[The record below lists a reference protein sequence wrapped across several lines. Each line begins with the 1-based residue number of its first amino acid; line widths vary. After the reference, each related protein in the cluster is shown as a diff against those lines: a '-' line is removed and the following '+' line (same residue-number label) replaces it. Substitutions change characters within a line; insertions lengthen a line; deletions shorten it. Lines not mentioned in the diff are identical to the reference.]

1 VLNSKIEGMMDQ
13 LQTTTPTYSTLHFLV
28 RHGHWFA
35 AIVGLAPV
43 LLGGWA
49 VSAGMPYIYGVFGLL
64 GSAFLYLVMR
74 SYVELVRVIVDMLLP
89 K

>member
-1 VLNSKIEGMMDQ
+1 MDQ
-13 LQTTTPTYSTLHFLV
+13 VQAANPTYRALHFLV
-28 RHGHWFA
+28 RYGDWIVLVA
-35 AIVGLAPV
+35 ALVPI

-49 VSAGMPYIYGVFGLL
+49 WSTGMSIAYGVAGLAA
-64 GSAFLYLVMR
+64 GAFVYLIMR